1 MATSAYP
8 SVSLDRVDQEVHNF
22 EQTPAA
28 QPAVVQQQNA
38 AAQAAGVAPPAPTM
52 GRPPAPPAAPASSP
66 AALEVPN
73 SDLRGMGE
81 RVLDTHNQ
89 LQQNIPAPAL
99 PISKDTAIAI
109 GAGVAALATGAYGIN
124 KYSEM
129 KTAKHE
135 KSIAARRMNATPM
148 MDLDTSEPHLGIN
161 ARPSDM
167 FGEQKFVP
175 EVDHNFVPENPVE
188 AEIKKQVVP
197 TNPPVPLNTEV
208 GVPPKTGMP
217 LVEQGSKNAR
227 LKEEVANIKTTTETR
242 KFERN
247 ADGSIKYPEKMSKA
261 AKEGAD
267 LFTILH
273 PEHAATLEAQGK
285 FAILNAGAG
294 DNSLHNVWGSDV
306 MKEIRQNLLEGR
318 MVGPDETYKSVIT
331 PGLKELPPES
341 EFGKKLA
348 KIREEQ
354 PKGAT
359 KGQLGIPA
367 TITDNKIRTGKN
379 LVPSTVRAGG
389 TALLIM
395 SVADA
400 AKAAQEGKYT
410 EAAMRGLD
418 VATDYIP
425 GVGQVKQALM
435 PNAVAPGTLY
445 TPEEQKAFTKL
456 LAQQQA
462 AERQKLGS
470 PFRAVPPPR

>member
-8 SVSLDRVDQEVHNF
+8 SISLDKVDQEVHNF

-38 AAQAAGVAPPAPTM
+38 SAQAAGVAPPAPTM

-66 AALEVPN
+66 APLEVPN
-73 SDLRGMGE
+73 SDLKGMGE

-89 LQQNIPAPAL
+89 LQQNIPKPAL
-99 PISKDTAIAI
+99 PIGKDTALAI
-109 GAGVAALATGAYGIN
+109 GAGVGALMLGVNAVN
-124 KYSEM
+124 KYGEM
-129 KTAKHE
+129 RAARHE

-148 MDLDTSEPHLGIN
+148 MDLDTSEPHLGVN

-167 FGEQKFVP
+167 FGEQKFIP

-227 LKEEVANIKTTTETR
+227 LKEEVANIKTTTESR

-267 LFTILH
+267 LFAILH
-273 PEHAATLEAQGK
+273 PEHAATLEKEGR
-285 FAILNAGAG
+285 FGIFRAGAG

-306 MKEIRQNLLEGR
+306 MKEIRQNLLEGEL
-318 MVGPDETYKSVIT
+318 VGVDERYKSLIT
-331 PGLKELPPES
+331 PSLKEVPPES

-354 PKGAT
+354 PMGAT
-359 KGQLGIPA
+359 HGKLGVPA

-379 LVPSTVRAGG
+379 LVPGAIKAGAP
-389 TALLIM
+389 ALLLM
-395 SVADA
+395 SIADA
-400 AKAAQEGKYT
+400 AKANTAR
-410 EAAMRGLD
+410 EAIGN
-418 VATDYIP
+418 VAESLLPMGISPSTLE
-425 GVGQVKQALM
+425 A
-435 PNAVAPGTLY
+435 GTLY
-445 TPEEQKAFTKL
+445 TPEQQKAFTKL

-470 PFRAVPPPR
+470 PYRAVPPPR

>member
-1 MATSAYP
+1 MATPAYP
-8 SVSLDRVDQEVHNF
+8 SVSLDKVDQEVHNF

-28 QPAVVQQQNA
+28 QPAIVQQQNA
-38 AAQAAGVAPPAPTM
+38 AVVPPAPTM
-52 GRPPAPPAAPASSP
+52 GKPPVASAPPAAPASSP

-73 SDLRGMGE
+73 SDLKGMGE

-89 LQQNIPAPAL
+89 LQQNIPKPAL
-99 PISKDTAIAI
+99 PIDKDTALAI
-109 GAGVAALATGAYGIN
+109 GAGVAALTAGAYGIN

-129 KTAKHE
+129 KAAKHE

-267 LFTILH
+267 LFTVLH

-285 FAILNAGAG
+285 FGILRGGAG

-306 MKEIRQNLLEGR
+306 MKEIRQNLFEGQ
-318 MVGPDETYKSVIT
+318 MVGSDERYKAFIT
-331 PGLKELPPES
+331 PSLKELPPES

-354 PKGAT
+354 PMGAT
-359 KGQLGIPA
+359 HGKLGVPA

-379 LVPSTVRAGG
+379 LVPGAIKAGAP
-389 TALLIM
+389 ALLLM
-395 SVADA
+395 SIADA
-400 AKAAQEGKYT
+400 AKANTAR
-410 EAAMRGLD
+410 EAIGN
-418 VATDYIP
+418 VAESLLPMGISPSTLE
-425 GVGQVKQALM
+425 A
-435 PNAVAPGTLY
+435 GTLY
-445 TPEEQKAFTKL
+445 TPEQQKAFTKQ